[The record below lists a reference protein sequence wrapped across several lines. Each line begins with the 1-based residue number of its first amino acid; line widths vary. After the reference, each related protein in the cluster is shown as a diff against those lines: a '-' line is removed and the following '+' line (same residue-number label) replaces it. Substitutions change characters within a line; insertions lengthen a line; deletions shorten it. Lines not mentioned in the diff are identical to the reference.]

1 MKIEISNKTRKFKKI
16 CEIKQHAPKEPIN
29 QIKKLQRKLGNIL
42 THMKMKTYQT
52 LQGAMT
58 VGLRVQ
64 IIALNAGIIDQKI
77 LNQQPKFT
85 VSETRRTTK

>member
-1 MKIEISNKTRKFKKI
+1 
-16 CEIKQHAPKEPIN
+16 
-29 QIKKLQRKLGNIL
+29 
-42 THMKMKTYQT
+42 MKMKTYQT